1 MAADAVSGYPLG
13 QKRPE
18 AVTTP
23 SGLPLDNVTVESMR
37 AGRLAWEDLRAT
49 PETLRRQAEVAEA
62 VGRRAL
68 AENLERAAELA
79 TIPSETILDV
89 YTALRPHRSTEDEL
103 EAWAAKLEDA
113 GAPLSAAFVR
123 EAADV
128 YARRGLLAGDR
139 GRV

>member
-37 AGRLAWEDLRAT
+37 AGQLAWEDLRAT
-49 PETLRRQAEVAEA
+49 PDTLRRQAAVAEA
-62 VGRRAL
+62 VGRKSL

-79 TIPSETILDV
+79 AIPSETILDV

-103 EAWAAKLEDA
+103 EAWAARLEDA

-123 EAADV
+123 EAAEV
-128 YARRGLLAGDR
+128 YARRGLLAGEL
-139 GRV
+139 GRL

>member
-49 PETLRRQAEVAEA
+49 PETLRRQAAVAEA
-62 VGRRAL
+62 VGRKAL

-79 TIPSETILDV
+79 AIPSETILHV

-113 GAPLSAAFVR
+113 GAPLSATVVR
-123 EAADV
+123 EAAEV

>member
-1 MAADAVSGYPLG
+1 MAADVVSGYPLG
-13 QKRPE
+13 KKRPE

-49 PETLRRQAEVAEA
+49 PETLRRQAAVAEA
-62 VGRRAL
+62 VGRKAL

-79 TIPSETILDV
+79 AIPSETILDV

-103 EAWAAKLEDA
+103 EAWAAKLEEA

-123 EAADV
+123 EAAEV
-128 YARRGLLAGDR
+128 YARRGLLAGEH
-139 GRV
+139 GRL